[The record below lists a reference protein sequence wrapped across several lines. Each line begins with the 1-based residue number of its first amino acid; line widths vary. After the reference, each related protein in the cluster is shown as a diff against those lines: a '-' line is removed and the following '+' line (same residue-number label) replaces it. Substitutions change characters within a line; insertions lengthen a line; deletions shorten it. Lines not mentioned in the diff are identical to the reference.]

1 MFKHILQALLMAVC
15 LMRPTL
21 VMGSILT
28 ADEAKDVAADFFKS
42 AGDTRLSGDGALV
55 LVHTE
60 SASSLPVYYVFNST
74 DGKGFVIVSAN
85 DGSMPVMGYSR
96 NTTWEVNNMPGEVSG
111 ILRVNPQ
118 IRSQSV
124 CSNRFNCYACVRH
137 QIEVTGALVM
147 PL

>member
-124 CSNRFNCYACVRH
+124 CSNRFNCYA
-137 QIEVTGALVM
+137 
-147 PL
+147 